1 MSRRIRRLN
10 QELAADLLEPL
21 RIGIGIHAGS
31 VIVDEMGWGEAAGL
45 TAIGDAVNAASR
57 LETLSK
63 ELGVELV
70 ISAEVAKHMAT
81 INLLGPAT
89 TRSSAA
95 EPIFSP
101 STPCR
106 LRLGSANFIHRVVS
120 RSNAC
125 SRLLAVAAL
134 SLRLAFIDFSDWI
147 QLQSTN
153 GTREDRQ

>member
-70 ISAEVAKHMAT
+70 ISAEVAKHMASDQ
-81 INLLGPAT
+81 
-89 TRSSAA
+89 SSWARHDTQLRGRTDILTVYA
-95 EPIFSP
+95 MP
-101 STPCR
+101 S
-106 LRLGSANFIHRVVS
+106 AS
-120 RSNAC
+120 R
-125 SRLLAVAAL
+125 
-134 SLRLAFIDFSDWI
+134 
-147 QLQSTN
+147 
-153 GTREDRQ
+153 